1 MWQCDSPYLYFLA
14 LSLDMVSLKK
24 KKKSTILVTWNYLCC
39 HLSLFRTG
47 TTLIKIVGFV
57 LTCEGSIMYSS

>member
-24 KKKSTILVTWNYLCC
+24 KKKKYYPSNLE
-39 HLSLFRTG
+39 LSLLSF
-47 TTLIKIVGFV
+47 ISV
-57 LTCEGSIMYSS
+57 